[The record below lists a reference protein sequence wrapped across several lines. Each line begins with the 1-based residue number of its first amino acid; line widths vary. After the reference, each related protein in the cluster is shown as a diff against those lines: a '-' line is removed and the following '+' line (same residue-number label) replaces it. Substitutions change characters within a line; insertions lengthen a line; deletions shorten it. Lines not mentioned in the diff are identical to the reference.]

1 MKKNKVDFSRSLNL
15 GINASRAYNEI
26 YNLIYNSE
34 LTLPPPGV
42 DDEALLEELLKY
54 ESSKYSGK
62 YERPIVKFF
71 NKFINEEFIKRYTD
85 IEVDK
90 LALFMIIKCKIV
102 NSQPLINESDRIYR
116 YHLSGA
122 LKSESAIGF
131 YLSRLRK
138 GTLDR
143 HRSYLMKMNERIPSK
158 SYYESV
164 YILNYL
170 VNNL

>member
-1 MKKNKVDFSRSLNL
+1 MKKNKVDFSKSLNL

-42 DDEALLEELLKY
+42 DDEFLLKKLLNY
-54 ESSKYSGK
+54 ESDKSSGN
-62 YERPIVKFF
+62 YERPIVILFS
-71 NKFINEEFIKRYTD
+71 KFINEDFIKNYTD
-85 IEVDK
+85 IKIDK
-90 LALFMIIKCKIV
+90 LALFMIIKCKII
-102 NSQPLINESDRIYR
+102 NSQPLINRSNSSYR

-122 LKSESAIGF
+122 LKSYALIGF

-143 HRSYLMKMNERIPSK
+143 HRSYLMKMNERVPSE

-164 YILNYL
+164 DILNYL